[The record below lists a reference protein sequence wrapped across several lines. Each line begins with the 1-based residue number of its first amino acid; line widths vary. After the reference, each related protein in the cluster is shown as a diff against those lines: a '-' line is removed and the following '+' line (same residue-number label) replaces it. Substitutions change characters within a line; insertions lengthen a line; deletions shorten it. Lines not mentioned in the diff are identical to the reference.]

1 LGVQNRR
8 SGKVD
13 IRTAVAVHLWLQA
26 PTPAVFLRLDLTE
39 SGLDAKL
46 ANTDLSDCSFLGC
59 QLGPLTSEALPRF
72 GAFRI
77 DALRGLPFDPFRAS
91 LYSPNDLYDR
101 FDPANPA
108 SYESCFDRKVYLTV
122 SDPTTHVS
130 YAVDVD
136 VTLMRRLHDA
146 AMGEALAIALPLEL
160 RKRCVAVMG
169 GHDEPRNS
177 PTYRCI
183 VELTRDLTREG
194 FVIATGGGPG
204 IMEAANMGAYLAGF
218 APNRPNPTSSPTE
231 VLCKDD
237 QRPDD
242 QHMDDHERPD
252 DDDQRL
258 EMVLALLGKAPDY
271 GHQCWLSAGFEA
283 WTALGEPHQPELSAS
298 FGVPTWFYGH
308 EPPNVF
314 ATHIAKYF
322 ENSLREEGLLAIALG
337 GVIFAP
343 GNAGTVQEIFQ
354 DACQNYYRTYDNT
367 RSPMILFGTEYWRG
381 DTVKDQKAKPAEALL
396 RVLATEK
403 GFASLVH
410 TTNDPNEIKAILM
423 ANQVNQSK
431 PLQP

>member
-1 LGVQNRR
+1 MQNRR

-26 PTPAVFLRLDLTE
+26 PVPAVFLRLDLTDGE
-39 SGLDAKL
+39 LDARL

-77 DALRGLPFDPFRAS
+77 DALEGLPFDPFRAS
-91 LYSPNDLYDR
+91 LYSPTDLYDR
-101 FDPANPA
+101 FDPADTA
-108 SYESCFDRKVYLTV
+108 SYESCFDRLVYRTV

-136 VTLMRRLHDA
+136 VALMRRLHDA

-177 PTYRCI
+177 PTYRSI

-218 APNRPNPTSSPTE
+218 APNALGPKSPSTE
-231 VLCKDD
+231 VLTETD
-237 QRPDD
+237 RSL
-242 QHMDDHERPD
+242 DDHEHSD
-252 DDDQRL
+252 DNQRL
-258 EMVLALLGKAPDY
+258 ETVLALLGKAPDY
-271 GHQCWLSAGFEA
+271 GQARWLIAGFEA
-283 WTALGEPHQPELSAS
+283 WTALGQPQRPELSAS

-381 DTVKDQKAKPAEALL
+381 DTATDQKAKPVEALL

-410 TTNDPNEIKAILM
+410 TTNDPNEIKAVLL
-423 ANQVNQSK
+423 ANQVNQSE
-431 PLQP
+431 PLQPQPR

>member
-13 IRTAVAVHLWLQA
+13 IRTEVSVNLWLQA
-26 PTPAVFLRLDLTE
+26 PAPAVFLRLDLSE
-39 SGLDAKL
+39 GRLDARL

-77 DALRGLPFDPFRAS
+77 DALRGLPFDPFRAA
-91 LYSPNDLYDR
+91 LYSPTELYDR
-101 FDPANPA
+101 FDPENTA
-108 SYESCFDRKVYLTV
+108 SYESCFDRQVYRTV
-122 SDPTTHVS
+122 SDPATHVS
-130 YAVDVD
+130 YVVDVD
-136 VTLMRRLHDA
+136 VALMRRLHDA
-146 AMGEALAIALPLEL
+146 AIGEALAIALPLER

-177 PTYRCI
+177 PTYRSI

-194 FVIATGGGPG
+194 FIIATGGGPG

-218 APNRPNPTSSPTE
+218 TPNARNERNAPGLSSSPTE
-231 VLCKDD
+231 VVREED
-237 QRPDD
+237 QRL
-242 QHMDDHERPD
+242 E
-252 DDDQRL
+252 DDQRL
-258 EMVLALLGKAPDY
+258 EMVLALLGEAPDY
-271 GHQCWLSAGFEA
+271 GHARWLSAGFEA
-283 WTALGEPHQPELSAS
+283 WTALGQPHRPELSAS
-298 FGVPTWFYGH
+298 FGIPTWFYGH

-354 DACQNYYRTYDNT
+354 DACQNYYRTYDDT
-367 RSPMILFGTEYWRG
+367 RSPMILLGTEYWRG
-381 DTVKDQKAKPAEALL
+381 ETFTEKKAKPVEALL

-403 GFASLVH
+403 GFASLIH
-410 TTNDPNEIKAILM
+410 TTDDPNEIKSVLLS
-423 ANQVNQSK
+423 NQVNQSERV
-431 PLQP
+431 QP